1 MGHDNFR
8 CFVLMRKWNHACG
21 TRVLGS
27 ECQVCYPI
35 SSMILICKAMPL
47 LLNDLLPRLKVLVV
61 PLGSWTML
69 TAQPVLI
76 FGGAVAL

>member
-1 MGHDNFR
+1 
-8 CFVLMRKWNHACG
+8 
-21 TRVLGS
+21 
-27 ECQVCYPI
+27 
-35 SSMILICKAMPL
+35 MPL